1 MTTASNGHAHS
12 ARADVG
18 TWIVAAYTRHD
29 LPQVITA
36 SVKGTVRF
44 WDIRNM
50 RVYKTLDVFKHPLT
64 ALAVHR
70 CLPIMAT
77 GSHAQVVKVFTMGGD
92 QLDRDIKYH
101 DGFLGQR
108 IGPVSC
114 LAFHP
119 NKMML
124 ASGASDNLVS
134 IYSPADFPI

>member
-1 MTTASNGHAHS
+1 MHTARVDNGS
-12 ARADVG
+12 
-18 TWIVAAYTRHD
+18 WIVSACTRHD

-36 SVKGTVRF
+36 SIKGSVRF
-44 WDIRNM
+44 WDVRTM
-50 RVYKTLDVFKHPLT
+50 RVFKTIEVFKQPLT

-77 GSHAQVVKVFTMGGD
+77 GSHAQIIKIFTMGGD
-92 QLDRDIKYH
+92 QLGGDIKYH

-119 NKMML
+119 HKMML
-124 ASGASDNLVS
+124 AAGATDNILS
-134 IYSPADFPI
+134 IYAPLDVQ